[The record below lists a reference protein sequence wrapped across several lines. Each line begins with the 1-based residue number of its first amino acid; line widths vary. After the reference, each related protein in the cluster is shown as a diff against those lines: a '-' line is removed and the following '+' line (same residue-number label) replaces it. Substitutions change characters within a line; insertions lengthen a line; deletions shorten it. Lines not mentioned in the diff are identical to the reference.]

1 MRMEGRGGGEVER
14 ASPGGR
20 RGGAPP
26 SRLPCLA
33 PTLGARS
40 IFLPVLVSLSS
51 FHQLTQRSGRCGP
64 GRRGRACA
72 GGRRGLWERRE
83 GWDARESDWVRF
95 FFFFPPCPARLPE
108 WHPGAGWGAPLGPQG
123 QAGRVRKHRP
133 GGGVVGVARPRRARG
148 RPHRKARERWA
159 AGGPG
164 KRLTRT
170 LSLPAST
177 PPPFF
182 SRNPRTDAAG
192 GQGGTGGGLHCCGRG

>member
-1 MRMEGRGGGEVER
+1 MEGRGGGEVER

-26 SRLPCLA
+26 SRLSCLA

-95 FFFFPPCPARLPE
+95 FFFPSLSCETPGMAPRRGLGRALGAT
-108 WHPGAGWGAPLGPQG
+108 GAGGACPQAPSWRRRG
-123 QAGRVRKHRP
+123 GRGAAAARAGEAPPESKREM
-133 GGGVVGVARPRRARG
+133 GGGGA
-148 RPHRKARERWA
+148 
-159 AGGPG
+159 
-164 KRLTRT
+164 RT